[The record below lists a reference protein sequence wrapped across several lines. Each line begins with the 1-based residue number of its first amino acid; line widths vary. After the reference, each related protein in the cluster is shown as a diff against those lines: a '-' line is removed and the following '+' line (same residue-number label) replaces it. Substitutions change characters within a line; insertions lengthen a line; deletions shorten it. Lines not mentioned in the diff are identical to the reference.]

1 MNICLFIS
9 FSELSIIVPL
19 KSYKFLTKFFIT
31 ITVEVKFAFIQMDF
45 WVDVVMTQKK
55 QYFLAHILES
65 SLLTFV
71 ALMLKLS
78 LRGAMPEILTIRLSD
93 LVSLATSIIDF
104 AILSGGN
111 SELSSFVPTWKIT

>member
-19 KSYKFLTKFFIT
+19 KSYKVLTKFFIT

-78 LRGAMPEILTIRLSD
+78 LRGAMPEILTTRLFD
-93 LVSLATSIIDF
+93 
-104 AILSGGN
+104 
-111 SELSSFVPTWKIT
+111 